1 MDQHGAEGYEETTE
15 VSLPYLLYGRG
26 EPAGHLG
33 GDPTNY
39 LLLTTHHAYQASLRD
54 TEALIE
60 YCYACE
66 PGATEGPEQSISRL
80 VNPVTNPKL
89 SPQP

>member
-15 VSLPYLLYGRG
+15 VSLPYLLWPRRTCGAPRRRT
-26 EPAGHLG
+26 HL
-33 GDPTNY
+33 
-39 LLLTTHHAYQASLRD
+39 LRTTFHVYQASLRD

-80 VNPVTNPKL
+80 VNPVSHPHPK
-89 SPQP
+89 P